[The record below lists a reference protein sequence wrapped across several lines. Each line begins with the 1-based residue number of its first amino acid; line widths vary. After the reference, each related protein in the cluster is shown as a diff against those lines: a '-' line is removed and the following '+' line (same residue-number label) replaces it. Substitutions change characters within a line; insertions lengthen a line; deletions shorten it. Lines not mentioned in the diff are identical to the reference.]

1 MTTEQANDKNEP
13 VKTSTGT
20 SDSHTDKTVQEDN
33 SLGSY
38 LFQILSEY
46 CRLKHIR
53 QGAILRINSSD
64 AAHVLSVCPRSEQIS
79 LKQPWLCHAAQLCTR
94 AITEQTSILEPL
106 QDANA
111 LYDQPPDQ
119 HLLLVPFDIS
129 ETGPL
134 IAVFLIE
141 VKDMHLLQR
150 LHNQIQHGFDL
161 LRLSESRIR
170 EDLKPVAVQRLT
182 QAVDVV
188 TVVNQQDKFAAATM
202 AFCNELAA
210 QWHCECVSLGF
221 LKGKYVQVVAM
232 NHTEEIYRKMGLIQ
246 AIELAME
253 ECLDQDTE
261 ILVPEPEK
269 VSYVGRA
276 SQKLSERENPST
288 VLSLPLRKQ
297 DSVFAVLTM
306 ERAMD
311 TPFTHSEL
319 ETLRLVCEL
328 CSARLADLYRHDHWF
343 RNLFVDKP
351 RKTFSNILNPSHT
364 WAKIAGVVLF
374 LVLVFLIFA
383 RGQFRPDAPFVL
395 ETVEQQVIPAP
406 FDGYLKAV
414 MVDVGQTVQKDD
426 SILATLD
433 TAELRLQLAAAQA
446 DRAGY
451 LKQVS
456 AAMRDNE
463 TAQAQIAQANADKVQ
478 AQIDLLEYQI
488 SQSQITTPLGG
499 VVVKGDLKRQVGAP
513 VRTGDILFEVCPL
526 ESIRAQLLIPDD
538 LVLYMQVGQEG
549 RLATASYPDKRI
561 RFIIER
567 IDPMAEVVNQR
578 NVFKVRARLTE
589 TYPWMRPGMEGVAKV
604 EVGKKHYVWIWTRKL
619 TNWLRMKLWL

>member
-1 MTTEQANDKNEP
+1 MTTDQANDKNDPARPSED
-13 VKTSTGT
+13 T
-20 SDSHTDKTVQEDN
+20 SDPHTERSVQQDN
-33 SLGSY
+33 SLGNY
-38 LFQILSEY
+38 LLQVLSEY

-53 QGAILRINSSD
+53 QGAVLKINSND
-64 AAHVLSVCPRSEQIS
+64 AAHVLSAYPESGQMDPDQS
-79 LKQPWLCHAAQLCTR
+79 WLRHAAQLSTR
-94 AITEQTSILEPL
+94 AISERSSILEPVR
-106 QDANA
+106 DANA
-111 LYDQPPDQ
+111 LYDQPPSQ
-119 HLLLVPFDIS
+119 HILLIPFELS

-134 IAVFLIE
+134 AAAFLVEI
-141 VKDMHLLQR
+141 KDTRLLER
-150 LHNQIQHGFDL
+150 LYNEIQHGFHML
-161 LRLSESRIR
+161 QLSENRVR
-170 EDLKPVAVQRLT
+170 QDLKPVAIQRLT
-182 QAVDVV
+182 QAIDVI
-188 TVVNQQDKFAAATM
+188 TAVNEQDRFTAAAM

-210 QWHCECVSLGF
+210 QWHGERVSLGF

-261 ILVPEPEK
+261 IFVPEPEQA
-269 VSYVGRA
+269 SYVGRA
-276 SQKLSERENPST
+276 SQKLSELENPSA

-297 DSVFAVLTM
+297 GRVFAVLTI
-306 ERAMD
+306 ERAMEK
-311 TPFTHSEL
+311 PFADREV

-328 CSARLADLYRHDHWF
+328 CSARLADLYLHDHWF
-343 RNLFVDKP
+343 RSLFVDKP

-364 WAKIAGVVLF
+364 WAKIAAVGLF
-374 LVLVFLIFA
+374 LLLVFLIFA
-383 RGQFRPDAPFVL
+383 KGQFRPDAPFVL

-414 MVDVGQTVQKDD
+414 MVDVGETVQKDD

-433 TAELRLQLAAAQA
+433 TAELRLQLAAARA
-446 DRAGY
+446 DRTGY

-463 TAQAQIAQANADKVQ
+463 TAQAQIAQANADKAQ
-478 AQIDLLEYQI
+478 AQIDLLDYQI
-488 SQSQITTPLGG
+488 SQSQIRTPLGG
-499 VVVKGDLKRQVGAP
+499 VVVKGDLKRQIGAP

-538 LVLYMQVGQEG
+538 LILYMQVGQEG
-549 RLATASYPDKRI
+549 RLATASYPDKPI